1 MKNNDLLAWMQSRG
15 MGPAPTQAPAFGG
28 IANPSQRA
36 KLRGSDQAYLEA
48 RQKELDAYET
58 QRAAYNTGLTK
69 YQDEVYKPYQDQAE
83 AYNTAA
89 EKYNTEVYNPYQT
102 QYEAYE
108 RAITDYNA
116 GPRTTDY
123 AGPAEPTLASKFEMT
138 APTTPDAFSM
148 TSPVLPFKE
157 EDVVAYQKEAA
168 QTAQSDAENRG
179 LAIDVVSDPSRYNF
193 GSMSVSN
200 RFMAEGGPVDAAPSG
215 QARNMMNQMT
225 GLVASA
231 GRGGDT
237 KLAHLSPQSAAL
249 LKSQGGAG
257 TINPKTG
264 LPEYL
269 VITVSADRYDEAAK
283 TNFRGPD
290 GRPLEG
296 FEAAASYQ
304 RGDWYTPGYLEGL
317 AAKKK
322 AAEDAAAAALAESQ
336 RKAAQDAA
344 AEKAIAERLAKEKA
358 DAEVARLATEKEAA
372 RIYAARV
379 RDQRVAGPAVGTSA
393 STVRPAAADYSFNT
407 RAATPL
413 GPVDLGNRYI
423 RTPVTPI
430 GSRTPTYTSPRPSQ
444 QPRDDRSENP
454 ATLPDFI
461 DNNLNGIPTA
471 SEIALPNIGRGN
483 SVIDNP
489 KNFFALDPS
498 RPPSIPGLTPGT
510 VALAPLDLPLAAG
523 KKTLEAIAANPN
535 LSPQMLGGKEN
546 AGIMTDRLG
555 NRIYSP
561 GAKPLL
567 YRSGGE
573 VTKDLNALLAQ
584 NAETLSDEQPEDTIN
599 TNPVGTAQAFL
610 ADLSGA
616 GKASP
621 TRQSVKRVKTSAG
634 GGATADKAMQLAYED
649 IAKGDLGVMKDRAPA
664 AKNSE
669 SARSQMEE
677 LARVYQLKIRAAQNA
692 AKGLSADT
700 FGAPTLEGPT
710 LTKGKL
716 TKKRFKDGGEAK
728 KSDAESA
735 KEPGIF
741 SVDSYATDTAVRMF
755 PNQEGQDDE
764 RDAARHMLAAAVM
777 SKKMGPDMAAF
788 LGKAYERTSN
798 PESFFSMFGIGK
810 PRDDYEMDVHNN
822 KVGTELAAR
831 TTSQAELEKL
841 VQAMA
846 AKSQNK
852 QVEGKSWTMSDE
864 QKKNRKPQITTQPP
878 EYRSE
883 GSPAEGER
891 APKLTG
897 VNRVVDSIAQ
907 RLPAD
912 SFPTAARTLLETI
925 QGKKEAITES
935 NFSPKELGVLR
946 QLIESTGGRG
956 DVQYDDYTQLM
967 RQQQKEKGTIPA
979 SIAPGPLSILDPI
992 GNVQTTLGR
1001 FNYVRD
1007 AEGNLVIND
1016 KYDFNPIPSMS
1027 GAYGALRNYATKKIP
1042 PGKGREVRIN
1052 LGKPVDKNSVRT
1064 KNGD

>member
-1 MKNNDLLAWMQSRG
+1 MRNNDLLAWIKSKG

-28 IANPSQRA
+28 IANPRQRA
-36 KLRGSDQAYLEA
+36 KLRGSDQDYLEA
-48 RQKELDAYET
+48 RQKELDAYEE
-58 QRAAYNTGLTK
+58 QRLAYNTGLTK
-69 YQDEVYKPYQDQAE
+69 YQDEVYKPYQAQAE

-89 EKYNTEVYNPYQT
+89 QKYNTEVYNPYQT

-108 RAITDYNA
+108 KAITDYNA

-138 APTTPDAFSM
+138 APTAPDVFSM
-148 TSPVLPFKE
+148 TSPVLPFKV
-157 EDVVAYQKEAA
+157 EDVEAYQKQAA

-179 LAIDVVSDPSRYNF
+179 VAIDVVSDPSKYNF
-193 GSMSVSN
+193 GSMSVTN
-200 RFMAEGGPVDAAPSG
+200 RFMAEGGSVDAAPSG
-215 QARNMMNQMT
+215 QARSMIDQMT
-225 GLVASA
+225 GMVASA

-237 KLAHLSPQSAAL
+237 QLAHLSPQSAAL

-269 VITVSADRYDEAAK
+269 AVIKPAEIYDEAAK
-283 TNFRGPD
+283 TNFKGPD
-290 GRPLEG
+290 GRPLDG
-296 FEAAASYQ
+296 FEIAAQYI
-304 RGDWYTPGYLEGL
+304 RGDYTPGYLEGL
-317 AAKKK
+317 AA
-322 AAEDAAAAALAESQ
+322 AEEARKRAVADAAAATLAESQ
-336 RKAAQDAA
+336 RRAEQNAA
-344 AEKAIAERLAKEKA
+344 AEKAIAERIAREKEAEKAAVLAKEKE
-358 DAEVARLATEKEAA
+358 AE
-372 RIYAARV
+372 RIYASRV
-379 RDQRVAGPAVGTSA
+379 RDQRVAGPVAGTVA
-393 STVRPAAADYSFNT
+393 STVRPIVADYSFNT
-407 RAATPL
+407 RASTPL
-413 GPVDLGNRYI
+413 KAVDLGYI
-423 RTPVTPI
+423 KTPTTPI
-430 GSRTPTYTSPRPSQ
+430 GSRGPVYTSPNFSQ
-444 QPRDDRSENP
+444 QPEEDDSEGMV
-454 ATLPDFI
+454 TLPNFI
-461 DNNLNGIPTA
+461 NNNLGSIP
-471 SEIALPNIGRGN
+471 IALPTMGTQN
-483 SVIDNP
+483 SPMTDP

-498 RPPSIPGLTPGT
+498 RPPSIPGLLPGT

-523 KKTLEAIAANPN
+523 RKTLEAIAANPN
-535 LSPQMLGGKEN
+535 LSPKMLGGREN

-555 NRIYSP
+555 NKIYSP

-573 VTKDLNALLAQ
+573 VSKDLAALMAQ
-584 NAETLSDEQPEDTIN
+584 NTENLSDEQPEDTIN
-599 TNPVGTAQAFL
+599 TNPVGTAQKFL
-610 ADLSGA
+610 ADLNNA

-621 TRQSVKRVKTSAG
+621 TRQSVKRVRTSAG

-649 IAKGDLGVMKDRAPA
+649 LAKGDLGTMKDRAPA
-664 AKNSE
+664 VKNTE

-692 AKGLSADT
+692 AKGLSADI

-716 TKKRFKDGGEAK
+716 TKKRFKKGGEAK

-741 SVDSYATDTAVRMF
+741 SVDSYATETSARMF
-755 PNQEGQDDE
+755 PDQEGQDDE

-777 SKKMGPDMAAF
+777 SKKMGPGMAAF

-798 PESFFSMFGIGK
+798 PESFFSMLGIGK
-810 PRDDYEMDVHNN
+810 PREDYEMDVHNN
-822 KVGTELAAR
+822 KVGAELAAR
-831 TTSQAELEKL
+831 STSQADLEKL
-841 VQAMA
+841 VQAIAM
-846 AKSQNK
+846 KSQNK

-883 GSPAEGER
+883 GSPVEGER

-897 VNRVVDSIAQ
+897 VNRVVDAIAQ

-925 QGKKEAITES
+925 QGKKEPITES
-935 NFSPKELGVLR
+935 NFSPKELVVLR

-956 DVQYDDYTQLM
+956 DVQYKDYLNLM
-967 RQQQKEKGTIPA
+967 KKEQQEKGTIPM
-979 SIAPGPLSILDPI
+979 SINPSPLSVLDPI

-1001 FNYVRD
+1001 FTYSRD
-1007 AEGNLVIND
+1007 ANGNLVVVD
-1016 KYDFNPIPSMS
+1016 KYDFNPVPSFS
-1027 GAYGALRNYATKKIP
+1027 GAYGAIRNYAGEKIP
-1042 PGKGREVRIN
+1042 RGSGREVKIN
-1052 LGKPVDKNSVRT
+1052 LGKPVAKNPIRT
-1064 KNGD
+1064 KNGN